1 MGDTRGST
9 LLTGAHESPGDK
21 KMSNVL
27 WTLLSIVAYIGGLII
42 LVKVTPM
49 LPTRSFDEG
58 FFMGLAATDIMGA
71 VLAFGAV
78 YVTDAVFPGSLAVHI
93 LDFLLLAGI
102 LIIAARLT
110 FQSLKPRVLV
120 GTFPVSRVLA
130 GAYGLFLV
138 LAAFFC
144 ITQLFVAK

>member
-1 MGDTRGST
+1 MN
-9 LLTGAHESPGDK
+9 LLEDK
-21 KMSNVL
+21 KMSYVL
-27 WTLLSIVAYIGGLII
+27 WSLLSLVAYIGGLII
-42 LVKVTPM
+42 VVKMTPR
-49 LPTRSFDEG
+49 LIFRSFDEG
-58 FFMGLAATDIMGA
+58 FFMSLAAADIIGA

-78 YVTDAVFPGSLAVHI
+78 YVTFAVFTGSLAIRI

-102 LIIAARLT
+102 LVVAVRLT
-110 FQSLKPRVLV
+110 FQCLKPRVSS

-144 ITQLFVAK
+144 ITQLFVSK